1 MKYLF
6 STLLIACV
14 SVLMSAQPKLNLNTG
29 SIDFEWQQEE
39 DGWHISC
46 IKIDGK
52 QIPAPKGYY
61 TVLYI
66 DRNPA
71 KDLVDQDLD
80 GKDFT
85 FYPSKAEMLPD
96 GTLKFSHSLR
106 FGDVEA
112 IWKVDPLFPS
122 DIKVDMK
129 VRLSTNRFR
138 IHRHPYDYRL
148 RREQYIMGDDS
159 G

>member
-14 SVLMSAQPKLNLNTG
+14 SVLISAQPKLNLNTG

-61 TVLYI
+61 TLLYI

-71 KDLVDQDLD
+71 KDLV
-80 GKDFT
+80 GKHFT
-85 FYPSKAEMLPD
+85 FYASKAENPPEC
-96 GTLKFSHSLR
+96 TLK
-106 FGDVEA
+106 
-112 IWKVDPLFPS
+112 
-122 DIKVDMK
+122 
-129 VRLSTNRFR
+129 
-138 IHRHPYDYRL
+138 
-148 RREQYIMGDDS
+148 
-159 G
+159 

>member
-71 KDLVDQDLD
+71 RIW
-80 GKDFT
+80 
-85 FYPSKAEMLPD
+85 SIRI
-96 GTLKFSHSLR
+96 LR
-106 FGDVEA
+106 ER
-112 IWKVDPLFPS
+112 ILRSIRQKQKCFPM
-122 DIKVDMK
+122 V
-129 VRLSTNRFR
+129 L
-138 IHRHPYDYRL
+138 
-148 RREQYIMGDDS
+148 
-159 G
+159 

>member
-52 QIPAPKGYY
+52 
-61 TVLYI
+61 
-66 DRNPA
+66 
-71 KDLVDQDLD
+71 
-80 GKDFT
+80 
-85 FYPSKAEMLPD
+85 
-96 GTLKFSHSLR
+96 
-106 FGDVEA
+106 
-112 IWKVDPLFPS
+112 
-122 DIKVDMK
+122 
-129 VRLSTNRFR
+129 
-138 IHRHPYDYRL
+138 
-148 RREQYIMGDDS
+148 
-159 G
+159 

>member
-66 DRNPA
+66 DR
-71 KDLVDQDLD
+71 K
-80 GKDFT
+80 G
-85 FYPSKAEMLPD
+85 FYVLSVKSRNASRWYSEI
-96 GTLKFSHSLR
+96 FSQS
-106 FGDVEA
+106 
-112 IWKVDPLFPS
+112 P
-122 DIKVDMK
+122 
-129 VRLSTNRFR
+129 FR
-138 IHRHPYDYRL
+138 
-148 RREQYIMGDDS
+148 RR
-159 G
+159 